1 MDVPSTVERLFVG
14 INGCV
19 YGILRLPNILS
30 NTILV
35 ASPMISPPILER
47 MLMNMSCAVEDYRM
61 RRAHYRS
68 FTCCCAN
75 TVLPTFVNC
84 SGAFGNGHN
93 NEKKH
98 ERSVS

>member
-1 MDVPSTVERLFVG
+1 
-14 INGCV
+14 
-19 YGILRLPNILS
+19 
-30 NTILV
+30 
-35 ASPMISPPILER
+35 
-47 MLMNMSCAVEDYRM
+47 MNMSCAVEDYRM

-93 NEKKH
+93 EKKH

>member
-19 YGILRLPNILS
+19 YGIRKLPNILS
-30 NTILV
+30 NTILL
-35 ASPMISPPILER
+35 AFPMILPPMLER

-93 NEKKH
+93 EKKH